1 MQLNIDLIHFSLMG
15 TAMLW
20 QFVVHKNGAGEIWT
34 WRRARL
40 DGKPLEVSADAH
52 ASYGKVINDAIKH
65 GFRPRQEP
73 WVVTDGASIT
83 HFSPCR
89 DVPPARKRKKP
100 KLAREKKLPAHR
112 ASVEKPS

>member
-1 MQLNIDLIHFSLMG
+1 
-15 TAMLW
+15 MLW

-40 DGKPLEVSADAH
+40 DGTPLEVSAEAH
-52 ASYGKVINDAIKH
+52 PDYGKAINDAIKH

-83 HFSPCR
+83 HFSPHR
-89 DVPPARKRKKP
+89 GAPPARKRKKAA
-100 KLAREKKLPAHR
+100 LARKRKDPAH
-112 ASVEKPS
+112 AEKQS